1 MWAVIMY
8 EPPNRANYQHNIC
21 TAVCFEYL
29 LAACTG
35 AVQLSPFFFDIL
47 FDFGFN
53 ENNSGRIQQLLL
65 ITLKICAYMN
75 LVLEY
80 YCKL

>member
-1 MWAVIMY
+1 MHCACVGHEFGCKTIFESTM
-8 EPPNRANYQHNIC
+8 I
-21 TAVCFEYL
+21 EYL

-35 AVQLSPFFFDIL
+35 EVKLSPFFFDIL